1 MTAELSAAAGSP
13 LVPVPVPGASDV
25 EAVLSLVHRGH
36 EPFDV
41 FP

>member
-1 MTAELSAAAGSP
+1 MTAERGAAAGRP
-13 LVPVPVPGASDV
+13 LVPVPVPGAADV

-36 EPFDV
+36 EPLDV